1 LLAALLDRLDD
12 GYDRLLHTGPARL
25 LRDWS
30 RHSITLRQLVDVTTT
45 AGRMTGRAEAV
56 DGAGRLRVRRA
67 DGTVTAVGAA
77 ATLRLRP
84 ARRVPAAH
92 GGGYAVR
99 D

>member
-67 DGTVTAVGAA
+67 DGTVTAVSAA

-84 ARRVPAAH
+84 ARRAPAAH
-92 GGGYAVR
+92 GGDHALR